1 MNTNRTKD
9 KSRSSETLE
18 TTLHQQ
24 VGPHVAVREPD
35 YDAMWMRME
44 VELERGN
51 RSAAGGRTTSRARVR
66 KFALATT
73 LGAALIAV
81 PAYAAIQYD
90 WRDLLQ
96 GREGIQTALAQ
107 GLGQEIERSITHDG
121 VTLTLHTA
129 IIDEG
134 RTLILYSLDGEERSD
149 HFSGF
154 SAITITDADGKAF
167 EAYAYVAQSAE
178 SGDDSR
184 LATGYFE
191 TDWSPSASSEAVS
204 FSVDGIAF
212 TTNAE
217 TPLAFNASDTG
228 IYRTDVHESGIAQV
242 ELGAFAQPDGQT
254 LIRTT
259 LIPESGQEQA
269 PSGSLAAYDRTGKL
283 IQPVKASLYGTPNG
297 SGGFFNQDTF
307 SATDLLQ
314 KGVTYKLLYSKQ
326 SEQIDETWDFPLVL
340 DKSKMAHA
348 STRQKLDMQFGS
360 GETAVQLKQLTITPA
375 QIRIDMNLGKLGHL
389 TPFKEYQLLVDGKA
403 IDLGFWLAREKN
415 PGDVILSLDRPAD
428 LQLTADSTIELR
440 ARHEL
445 LNHKGYLPAPVQ
457 LANIGEQKQSLTT
470 NVGGYPV
477 TWTYYKQ
484 EGNLVVQTS
493 SEDPNFGGIG
503 QTYIGSKRILSDER
517 SFRIWGDAGNSL
529 TEIYNNYEGDSAE
542 MHIFS
547 YSEHR
552 PEQEAKAILYSPAQ

>member
-1 MNTNRTKD
+1 MNTNHTKD
-9 KSRSSETLE
+9 SSLSLETLE

-44 VELERGN
+44 AELERGS
-51 RSAAGGRTTSRARVR
+51 RSAAGGRAASRAHMR
-66 KFALATT
+66 KVALATA

-90 WRDLLQ
+90 WSDLLQ

-107 GLGQEIERSITHDG
+107 GLGQEIERSVTRDG
-121 VTLTLHTA
+121 MTLTLHTA

-134 RTLILYSLDGEERSD
+134 RTLILYSLDGEERND
-149 HFSGF
+149 AFSGF
-154 SAITITDADGKAF
+154 SKITITNADGKTF
-167 EAYAYVAQSAE
+167 EAYAYAAQSA
-178 SGDDSR
+178 DSR
-184 LATGYFE
+184 DNSYLATGYFE

-204 FSVDGIAF
+204 FSADGITF
-212 TTNAE
+212 TTDAE
-217 TPLAFNASDTG
+217 TKLAFNASDSGT
-228 IYRTDVHESGIAQV
+228 YRTDVHESGIAQV

-269 PSGSLAAYDRTGKL
+269 PSGSLAAYDRAGKL
-283 IQPVKASLYGTPNG
+283 IQPVKASMYGTPDG
-297 SGGFFNQDTF
+297 SGGFVNQDTF
-307 SATDLLQ
+307 STTDLLQ

-326 SEQIDETWDFPLVL
+326 SEQIDASWGFPLVL

-348 STRQKLDMQFGS
+348 STRQKLDIQFGS

-375 QIRIDMNLGKLGHL
+375 QIRIDMDLGQLGY

-403 IDLGFWLAREKN
+403 IDLGFRLKSEKN
-415 PGDVILSLDRPAD
+415 LKDTVLFTDRPAD

-445 LNHKGYLPAPVQ
+445 LNHKGDLPAPVQ
-457 LANIGEQKQSLTT
+457 LANIDEQKQSLTT
-470 NVGGYPV
+470 SVGGYPV

-484 EGNLVVQTS
+484 EGNLIVQTS

-517 SFRIWGDAGNSL
+517 SFRISGDVGNSL
-529 TEIYNNYEGDSAE
+529 TEIYHNYEGDSAE

-552 PEQEAKAILYSPAQ
+552 PEQEAKATLYSPTQ